1 IRLRNAGRKVAMA
14 YMLKF
19 RSAPDTIIH
28 QRVGIRRMLHIEP
41 RGSVGGCISLAP
53 RTGSGSSNNAG
64 IRISAGA
71 AAKAIAVRHPY
82 AWASDPLKKK
92 LSAPPTGTPSM
103 NSARTRERLSG
114 GNRSPSQLVAAGAQA
129 ASPTPTPIREK
140 SSIPKLPANAADA
153 VSDDQTRIAVARSFF
168 RLAESAMRPSGSP
181 TNA

>member
-1 IRLRNAGRKVAMA
+1 MRLRNAGRKVAMA

-28 QRVGIRRMLHIEP
+28 QSVGIRRMLHIEP
-41 RGSVGGCISLAP
+41 PDSVGGCISLAP

-64 IRISAGA
+64 ISISAGA

-114 GNRSPSQLVAAGAQA
+114 GNRSPSQLVAAGAHADTDARKEQHAKA
-129 ASPTPTPIREK
+129 AR
-140 SSIPKLPANAADA
+140 
-153 VSDDQTRIAVARSFF
+153 QRS
-168 RLAESAMRPSGSP
+168 RCC
-181 TNA
+181 